1 MGHSC
6 SVCSKKNHQPIND
19 HLKYVDR
26 EVRVEVVK
34 YVDREVPVEVVKY
47 VERENKEEKKD
58 AEKENDQSNNI

>member
-34 YVDREVPVEVVKY
+34 YV
-47 VERENKEEKKD
+47 ERENKEEKKD